1 MFGRI
6 LVNVDKLVIIWLFSL
21 LDDIKY
27 IYFGIVVGC
36 MNLIGSIMSVIEN
49 YNLYENIFLFLEE
62 LLKLEDS

>member
-27 IYFGIVVGC
+27 IYFGIIVGC
-36 MNLIGSIMSVIEN
+36 MNLIDSIMSIIEN
-49 YNLYENIFLFLEE
+49 
-62 LLKLEDS
+62 